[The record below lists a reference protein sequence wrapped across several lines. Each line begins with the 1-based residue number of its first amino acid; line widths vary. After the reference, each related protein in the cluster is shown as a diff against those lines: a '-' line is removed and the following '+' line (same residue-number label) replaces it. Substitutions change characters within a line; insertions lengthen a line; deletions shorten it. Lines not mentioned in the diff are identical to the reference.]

1 VRKKSRRCRRT
12 AAAFFLPEIDMV
24 RVHRT
29 TSKLKS
35 LSGTKFDSDYC
46 RLHQNVHGDTMSIWL
61 EVNFALWVMIGCATE
76 KAIQFIQYLN

>member
-1 VRKKSRRCRRT
+1 MAIIKRDPKYKSDDLVRD
-12 AAAFFLPEIDMV
+12 LQ
-24 RVHRT
+24 
-29 TSKLKS
+29 
-35 LSGTKFDSDYC
+35 SDYC